1 MSISRIKKLRILF
14 LEKQSVKFEHL
25 KSESPEG
32 SSFNNNHLK
41 VKIITFDVFMAIA
54 ALSLSLL
61 FVVGIDLRGK
71 ERNYR
76 KVTLG

>member
-54 ALSLSLL
+54 VLSLRL
-61 FVVGIDLRGK
+61 IRLRGRALRLGMLGA
-71 ERNYR
+71 ERP
-76 KVTLG
+76 G